1 MIVKSSKG
9 FISSSTAYSFRVSG
23 QILGTLVIVDI
34 TDITLQDSG
43 AVSATSDA
51 GAETETDG
59 EASSR

>member
-1 MIVKSSKG
+1 M
-9 FISSSTAYSFRVSG
+9 SG

>member
-1 MIVKSSKG
+1 M
-9 FISSSTAYSFRVSG
+9 SG
-23 QILGTLVIVDI
+23 QILGTLVTVDVV
-34 TDITLQDSG
+34 LQDSG